1 MFSRALS
8 VAAGALDLALSIMI
22 MAPPLLFG
30 IALAAF
36 VIGIAV
42 LVYSMRLVVTGIY
55 ERKGRDYEIY
65 NVSTKSYITA

>member
-1 MFSRALS
+1 
-8 VAAGALDLALSIMI
+8 MI